1 MKKKFILTEGQIKRL
16 KRDLLEM
23 KMRSYI
29 FDWDDNILYMPTT
42 IKMDKKEGDQWV
54 PIDVPTDEF
63 AHVRTNP
70 EYRLRDNDAG
80 KAFIDFRKTDSFLR
94 DAEEAIHQG
103 SFAPSADKFKEAL
116 IYGNRFGINTARGHK
131 PEALKQGVRLYI
143 NMVFSDEEKEEM
155 VKNIREQLHLTKGL
169 NDEQVID
176 LYLDEMGEY
185 YPVSSE
191 EFGERFGLETSG
203 GAANPEHA
211 KQVAIEHFVKKILR
225 NVKKLVESGKYTK
238 MSVGFSDD
246 DIRNVKAVESFI
258 EHQLTKMYP
267 EIHFVVYDT
276 SEKGYNKMWVERTD

>member
-1 MKKKFILTEGQIKRL
+1 MRKKFILTENQISRL
-16 KRDLLEM
+16 KRGLVEM
-23 KMRSYI
+23 RLRSYI

-54 PIDVPTDEF
+54 PVDVPTDEF
-63 AHVRTNP
+63 AHVRTSP
-70 EYRLRDNDAG
+70 DYRLRDNDPV
-80 KAFIDFRKTDSFLR
+80 KAFIDFRDTDSFLR

-116 IYGNRFGINTARGHK
+116 IYGNRFAINTARGHT
-131 PEALKQGVRLYI
+131 PEALKQGVKLYI
-143 NMVFSDEEKEEM
+143 NMVLTDEEKNM
-155 VKNIREQLHLTKGL
+155 LVKNVREELPLTKGL

-191 EFGERFGLETSG
+191 EFGERFGLETTG

-211 KQVAIEHFVKKILR
+211 KQVAIEHFVQKVLR
-225 NVKKLVESGKYTK
+225 NVEKLVQDGKYTK

-246 DIRNVKAVESFI
+246 DLRNVKAVEEFI
-258 EHQLTKMYP
+258 EHKLNKMYP

-276 SEKGYNKMWVERTD
+276 SEKGKRKMVIEKE

>member
-1 MKKKFILTEGQIKRL
+1 MRKKFILTENQISRL
-16 KRDLLEM
+16 KRGLVEM
-23 KMRSYI
+23 RLRSYI

-54 PIDVPTDEF
+54 PVDVPTDEF
-63 AHVRTNP
+63 AHVRTSP
-70 EYRLRDNDAG
+70 DYRLRDNDPV
-80 KAFIDFRKTDSFLR
+80 KAFIDFRDTDSFLR

-116 IYGNRFGINTARGHK
+116 IYGNRFAINTARGHT
-131 PEALKQGVRLYI
+131 PEALKQGVKLYI
-143 NMVFSDEEKEEM
+143 NMVLNDEEKSM
-155 VKNIREQLHLTKGL
+155 LVKNVREELPLTKGL

-191 EFGERFGLETSG
+191 EFGERFGLETTG

-211 KQVAIEHFVKKILR
+211 KQVAIEHFVQKVLR
-225 NVKKLVESGKYTK
+225 NVEKLVQDGKYTK

-246 DIRNVKAVESFI
+246 DLRNVKAVEEFI
-258 EHQLTKMYP
+258 EHQLNKMYP

-276 SEKGYNKMWVERTD
+276 SEKGKRKMVIEKE